1 MLSVCALAPQSNKEQ
16 PYSPIMTLG
25 VDNWD
30 GQDDAE
36 MTVLALLKHKAPR
49 MLHTTVILVLGQK

>member
-1 MLSVCALAPQSNKEQ
+1 
-16 PYSPIMTLG
+16 MTLG